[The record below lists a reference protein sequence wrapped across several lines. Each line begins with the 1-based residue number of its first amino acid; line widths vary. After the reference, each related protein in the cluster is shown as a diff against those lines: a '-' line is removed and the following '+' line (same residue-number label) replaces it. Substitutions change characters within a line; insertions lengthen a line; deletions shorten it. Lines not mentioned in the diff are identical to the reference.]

1 MATLV
6 SRFAALSRR
15 EQVLL
20 CTSALLILAC
30 RGLLAAVGLDRTRW
44 VSRRL
49 ARVLPPWTTVEQP
62 GQITWAVTCAA
73 ASLPGSGTCLAQAV
87 VGEALLAAHGYSST
101 VRLGV
106 KKSQT
111 EFAAH
116 AWVERESTVV
126 IGELSDLD
134 QYQPLS
140 EWHGN

>member
-6 SRFAALSRR
+6 SRFAARSRR

-20 CTSALLILAC
+20 SASALLLLSC
-30 RGLLAAVGLDRTRW
+30 RGLLAVVGLDRARW

-49 ARVLPPWTTVEQP
+49 ARIVPPRSVEQP
-62 GQITWAVTCAA
+62 DHITWAVTCAA
-73 ASLPGSGTCLAQAV
+73 AFLPGSGTCLAQAV

-106 KKSQT
+106 KKSSA

-116 AWVERESTVV
+116 AWVEREDTVV

-140 EWHGN
+140 EWSGR

>member
-15 EQVLL
+15 KQVLL
-20 CTSALLILAC
+20 FTSALLFLAC
-30 RGLLAAVGLDRTRW
+30 RGLLAVVGLDRTRW

-49 ARVLPPWTTVEQP
+49 AGIVPPWTTVEQP
-62 GQITWAVTCAA
+62 DQITWAVTCAA
-73 ASLPGSGTCLAQAV
+73 TSLPGSGTCLAQAV

-106 KKSQT
+106 KRSQS

-116 AWVERESTVV
+116 AWVERENAVV

-134 QYQPLS
+134 DYRILS
-140 EWHGN
+140 EW